1 MNKICTRVLGMA
13 ESVSLARVLLT
24 ILSVVFIGYALA
36 IIALRIN
43 CPVQFD
49 VFEGKELC
57 KAYDFANGADIY
69 RDPSVGGATDI
80 YTPFYPMLLSRILL
94 VVPPSFFWG
103 RLLSMLASGLTCL
116 IFVRWLWARP
126 SGDRPMILLLVA
138 MFLSVAWRTNW
149 FVCALK
155 PDSLCHLFWL
165 GAFAV
170 ALYAGR
176 WAATGSALLLVAA
189 FYTKQTAVFAIP
201 GLLVFFF
208 LRGWR
213 DGLVFSMVLGLGMM
227 IMFPVLKLLTGSWMA
242 FYVFGRMS
250 VNAGGGFPVSS
261 LAGHFF
267 SLSAL
272 PLLLVSSIVGIV
284 LVRAKWDD
292 PGYRLALLSLPCL
305 VGGSV
310 LTTSSV
316 GGNLNSMM
324 PACYGMLFL
333 GSYAIAW
340 GFERWRGQAGYAWA
354 VLFLLGMQFD
364 ALFPYHASKGLGRL
378 DKDFV
383 EVVTFLKGAEGSMYA
398 PSHNVLTL
406 LAGHAENDDRTLAWF
421 ISNRTGAGLDRI
433 RAKVN
438 SCTFDWLILTGF
450 THDIADLTQDTL
462 ARYETAREFG
472 EWTILH
478 KRPQ

>member
-1 MNKICTRVLGMA
+1 
-13 ESVSLARVLLT
+13 
-24 ILSVVFIGYALA
+24 
-36 IIALRIN
+36 
-43 CPVQFD
+43 
-49 VFEGKELC
+49 
-57 KAYDFANGADIY
+57 
-69 RDPSVGGATDI
+69 
-80 YTPFYPMLLSRILL
+80 
-94 VVPPSFFWG
+94 
-103 RLLSMLASGLTCL
+103 
-116 IFVRWLWARP
+116 
-126 SGDRPMILLLVA
+126 

-155 PDSLCHLFWL
+155 PDALCHLFWL

-176 WAATGSALLLVAA
+176 WAATGAALLLVAA
-189 FYTKQTAVFAIP
+189 FYTKQTALFAIP

-213 DGLVFSMVLGLGMM
+213 DGLVFSVVLGSGLVV
-227 IMFPVLKLLTGSWMA
+227 MFPVLKLLTGSWMA

-250 VNAGGGFPVSS
+250 VNAGGGFPISN

-267 SLSAL
+267 SLSAT
-272 PLLLVSSIVGIV
+272 PLLLAASIAGIA
-284 LVRAKWDD
+284 LARTKWED

-324 PACYGMLFL
+324 PAFYGMLFL
-333 GSYAIAW
+333 GSYALAW
-340 GFERWRGQAGYAWA
+340 GFERWRGQAGYTWA
-354 VLFLLGMQFD
+354 VLLLLAMQFD
-364 ALFPYHASKGLGRL
+364 ALFPYHVSKGLGRL

-383 EVVTFLKGAEGSMYA
+383 EVVAFLKGREGSMYA

-406 LAGHAENDDRTLAWF
+406 LAGQVENDDRTLAWF

-433 RAKVN
+433 RAKMN
-438 SCTFDWLILTGF
+438 SGAFEWLVLTAF
-450 THDIADLTQDTL
+450 THDIKDLTPETL
-462 ARYETAREFG
+462 AMYEPVEEFG

-478 KRPQ
+478 RNPR